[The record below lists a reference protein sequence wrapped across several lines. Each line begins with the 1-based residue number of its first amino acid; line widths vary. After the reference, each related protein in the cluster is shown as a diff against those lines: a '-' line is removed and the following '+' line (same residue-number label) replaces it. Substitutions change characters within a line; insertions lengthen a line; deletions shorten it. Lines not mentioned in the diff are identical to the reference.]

1 MEERLKQSE
10 EKISTLTVDKLALQ
24 AEVEKWKKRSDQL
37 VEKSFKINP
46 KELARLQE
54 AETQLSKT
62 VSNLEGEKKQF
73 EEKVTSLSK
82 ELDSVKTQIT
92 TLQEEKKKVA
102 IETQEKLKEL
112 FTLKRDN
119 TSAKNIQANLQR
131 EVNGHKKKVE
141 ELVTKHNADV
151 ARLKKEAEEDGK

>member
-1 MEERLKQSE
+1 MGNDALKKIIADNEALKAPMEERLKQSE

-54 AETQLSKT
+54 SETQLSKT

-82 ELDSVKTQIT
+82 
-92 TLQEEKKKVA
+92 
-102 IETQEKLKEL
+102 
-112 FTLKRDN
+112 
-119 TSAKNIQANLQR
+119 
-131 EVNGHKKKVE
+131 
-141 ELVTKHNADV
+141 
-151 ARLKKEAEEDGK
+151 